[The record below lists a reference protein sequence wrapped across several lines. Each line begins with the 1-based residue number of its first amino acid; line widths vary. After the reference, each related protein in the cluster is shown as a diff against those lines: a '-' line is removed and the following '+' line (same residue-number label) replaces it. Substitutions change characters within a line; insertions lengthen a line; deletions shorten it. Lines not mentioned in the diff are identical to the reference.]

1 MEICSSGPADYALTL
16 YLRVY
21 LHPTLQAGFLEL
33 DKFRSPTVE
42 IASKS
47 SKGRKFSR
55 LKGSREGKA
64 PFPPLPPSFVAADRK
79 AWVFAY
85 FFDRRSVVEFRVSLY
100 SILKV
105 RIAFSTT
112 LFTHLRVI
120 RTRLAYFLWLC
131 ASTLGFSGHLYSN
144 LHSKVARPAIELPSR
159 KASTESTGN
168 IFCTGI
174 RGVVCDLDCSFL
186 ILRLIQDTMAKWL
199 IRAFPLC
206 SCLDTRQPGN
216 VFKKLDTRQS
226 EILTNFLEMAR
237 LIPLRT

>member
-33 DKFRSPTVE
+33 DKFRSPAVE

-47 SKGRKFSR
+47 SKGSKFSR
-55 LKGSREGKA
+55 LKGSGEGKA

-79 AWVFAY
+79 ARVFAY

-120 RTRLAYFLWLC
+120 RTCLAYFFMALC
-131 ASTLGFSGHLYSN
+131 FHTW
-144 LHSKVARPAIELPSR
+144 
-159 KASTESTGN
+159 
-168 IFCTGI
+168 
-174 RGVVCDLDCSFL
+174 
-186 ILRLIQDTMAKWL
+186 ILRT
-199 IRAFPLC
+199 PLFKPSFKSRT
-206 SCLDTRQPGN
+206 SCNGVAITQG
-216 VFKKLDTRQS
+216 VH
-226 EILTNFLEMAR
+226 
-237 LIPLRT
+237 